1 MFSRSLTAAVPTPTR
16 APTEIFSRKTVLFSS
31 DSNDGCLYKKKG
43 GKKESE
49 LLQKKE
55 ILFAPRES
63 PETSTSSPWPG
74 NLLASPG
81 TVWPGSCFT
90 QSEGRCDDVWFL
102 RLQVK
107 LPGCFESS
115 PSLGLEL
122 LHCLV
127 MLWLIS
133 KVSSLLQVSGSG
145 PTRTEPNSRKVL
157 SPVDTGEPQLAPG
170 QRPSSYPLPFA
181 WSPAS
186 LPPSHPFPYPTA
198 KAILTICKS
207 DPATVNS
214 LQPQWRH
221 TLLTPLCGARPIHP
235 PFTPSSSSE
244 SQLHVAIGPLKC
256 GYWNWGIQLLILLVL
271 MNLK

>member
-74 NLLASPG
+74 NLPASPG
-81 TVWPGSCFT
+81 TVWPLWPGSCFT

-102 RLQVK
+102 RLQVE

-122 LHCLV
+122 LHYLV

-145 PTRTEPNSRKVL
+145 PLELNPILERCFHLWTLGSRSWL
-157 SPVDTGEPQLAPG
+157 QARCHLPTLYLLPG
-170 QRPSSYPLPFA
+170 LLPLC
-181 WSPAS
+181 
-186 LPPSHPFPYPTA
+186 LPPIHFL
-198 KAILTICKS
+198 I
-207 DPATVNS
+207 
-214 LQPQWRH
+214 LQPKRSWQY
-221 TLLTPLCGARPIHP
+221 A
-235 PFTPSSSSE
+235 
-244 SQLHVAIGPLKC
+244 
-256 GYWNWGIQLLILLVL
+256 NLILPL
-271 MNLK
+271 